1 MIVGAEGVS
10 SVALPGLVRV
20 APRVSV
26 ASGTRTFV
34 EAIPEDVPKTTD
46 QSAQPPGTDRGRRYI
61 SALTDG

>member
-1 MIVGAEGVS
+1 M
-10 SVALPGLVRV
+10 ALPGLVRV